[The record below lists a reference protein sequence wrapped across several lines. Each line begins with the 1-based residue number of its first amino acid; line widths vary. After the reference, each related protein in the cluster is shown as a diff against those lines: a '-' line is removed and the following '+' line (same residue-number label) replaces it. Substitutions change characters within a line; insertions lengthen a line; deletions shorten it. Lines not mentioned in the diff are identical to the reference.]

1 VAIRRS
7 ILESMKPLAAV
18 AVAAVLGASAAAF
31 AAVRVHW
38 PRWAAAALGAV
49 LVAAA
54 PVGKK
59 TIDVLSTRLAA
70 PAEAQERRE
79 RTRRSILGSA
89 KRVVESGDRMEL
101 DVHPAIPLPRDA
113 EPSLSPVFP
122 EYIARAIDADLRAWI
137 RARKEIGGL
146 VVLVGDAAAGKTR
159 CLYEALCA
167 EVPDWRMPQV
177 DNGAQINELVR
188 ERVDLT
194 RTVLWLDDIQNF
206 FTDEPVTAGS
216 IRQLVTGRLGPVLLA
231 ATIRADELERL
242 ESKSAREATTGAAD
256 QRHASE
262 VIRMLAH
269 WSADSRGG
277 QPALRFHLDSSLDA
291 EELARARRLAALD
304 PRLLAA
310 LRDADAGNVIETL
323 AGAQKL
329 IDRWMQ
335 DSGDRAGRAV
345 VTAAVTARR
354 CGHPEPIPAEVLEA
368 LALSHLAWQGHV
380 PEATDWAQA
389 AIEWAK
395 DTVTGKIA
403 ALRSAV
409 TTPGVIDG
417 YQVSDILLQHSY
429 LPENTSVPP
438 MLEDEGTW
446 TLLLAR
452 ALPRARNGIGV
463 AAEAAGRTT
472 IARQAWLAAAGS
484 GDLRAMRLLGWSH
497 MGGDL
502 TQAVHWFQ
510 AAVDLGDDEAVVG
523 LAESLGRSG
532 DFDGEGRWLRHG
544 AERGNP
550 GAMVN
555 LGIRLSSEGLLDEAE
570 KWYRSAAELGESVA
584 MANLGFLFETRRG
597 DLVAAEQWN
606 RQGAELGHPGAMEN
620 LARLLK
626 QRGRLDEAVEWYR
639 KAADQGLSRINAQPR
654 SFQPWPGEAADDGI
668 SNAILG
674 FAEILAETG
683 ARDEAESWFRS
694 IAEPGDSRAASALAK
709 IHADRGDAAGA
720 AEWRRT
726 AAELA
731 DALLTRSKRTLRL
744 AYGEAGVLIHIGI
757 IMDYVD
763 DLEAEGDVT
772 ATELWRLRASRHTL
786 GKSA

>member
-1 VAIRRS
+1 MRRN
-7 ILESMKPLAAV
+7 ILGSMKSIAAV
-18 AVAAVLGASAAAF
+18 AVAAMLVAASAAF
-31 AAVRVHW
+31 AASRVHW
-38 PRWAAAALGAV
+38 PKWAAAALGAV

-59 TIDVLSTRLAA
+59 TIEVLGTRLAA
-70 PAEAQERRE
+70 PAEDGERRE
-79 RTRRSILGSA
+79 KARRSILGSA
-89 KRVVESGDRMEL
+89 KRVVESRDRVKL

-113 EPSLSPVFP
+113 EPELSRVFP
-122 EYIARAIDADLRAWI
+122 EYVSRGIDVDLRAWI
-137 RARKEIGGL
+137 RARKETGGL

-159 CLYEALCA
+159 CLYEALCT

-177 DNGAQINELVR
+177 DSGAQINELVR
-188 ERVDLT
+188 ERVDLS
-194 RTVLWLDDIQNF
+194 RTVLWLDDLQKF

-242 ESKSAREATTGAAD
+242 ESKTAREGTTGAAD
-256 QRHASE
+256 ARHAGE

-269 WSADSRGG
+269 RSADSGG
-277 QPALRFHLDSSLDA
+277 QSALRFHLDSSLDP
-291 EELARARRLAALD
+291 EELARARRLAGVD

-310 LRDADAGNVIETL
+310 LRDADTGNVTATL

-329 IDRWMQ
+329 IDRWTQ
-335 DSGDRAGRAV
+335 DTGDRAGRAV

-354 CGHPEPIPAEVLEA
+354 CGHPEPIPSEVLEA

-389 AIEWAK
+389 AIDWAK
-395 DTVTGKIA
+395 DTVTGRIA

-417 YQVSDILLQHSY
+417 YLVSDILLQHSY

-438 MLEDEGTW
+438 MLEDDDTW
-446 TLLLAR
+446 TLLLAH
-452 ALPRARNGIGV
+452 AVPRARSGIGV
-463 AAEAAGRTT
+463 AAEAAGRTA
-472 IARQAWLAAAGS
+472 IAHQAWRTAAGS

-497 MGGDL
+497 LDSDL
-502 TQAVHWFQ
+502 AQAVHWFQ
-510 AAVDLGDDEAVVG
+510 AAVDLGDDWAVVG
-523 LAESLGRSG
+523 LAESLGRCG
-532 DFDGEGRWLRHG
+532 DIEGEGWWLQHG

-555 LGIRLSSEGLLDEAE
+555 LGIRLSSEGRLDEAE
-570 KWYRSAAELGESVA
+570 EWYRSAAELGESVA
-584 MANLGFLFETRRG
+584 MANLGYLFETRRG
-597 DLVAAEQWN
+597 ELVAAEHWN

-626 QRGRLDEAVEWYR
+626 QRGALGEAVDWYR
-639 KAADQGLSRINAQPR
+639 KAADQGLSRIIAQPR
-654 SFQPWPGEAADDGI
+654 SFQPWPGEASDDGI

-694 IAEPGDSRAASALAK
+694 IAERGDARAASALSK
-709 IHADRGDAAGA
+709 IHADRGDLTGA

-731 DALLTRSKRTLRL
+731 EALLTRSKRTLRL

-763 DLEAEGDVT
+763 ELEAQGDTT
-772 ATELWRLRASRHTL
+772 ATEQWRLRASKHAPA
-786 GKSA
+786 KSA